1 MSCLGPLP
9 RQESSELPGRSDV
22 VQRCFH
28 HFRHFSIIP
37 SIPCSNCSGSNSIQQ
52 ISVWPL
58 FDSDHAWYAC
68 EVWIV
73 KLNWNSQNFANL
85 CWAFQNWCQAVPRR
99 PKIRHRPTP
108 QPTPQPGPLT
118 RLTCRTLLMRR
129 MRIPCRSPKR
139 PTRRKKKRRLRCNL
153 HSSCQAGPRLPGKF
167 LQRIA
172 ASTSF
177 RRFCGS
183 VPVHNLLRSGSSL
196 APC

>member
-1 MSCLGPLP
+1 MGAKECPVWVLCL
-9 RQESSELPGRSDV
+9 SGRKV
-22 VQRCFH
+22 PNCQAGQMWCKEV
-28 HFRHFSIIP
+28 SIIFYIFLP
-37 SIPCSNCSGSNSIQQ
+37 YPARNVPVPTRSSRS
-52 ISVWPL
+52 L
-58 FDSDHAWYAC
+58 FDLC
-68 EVWIV
+68 LIQIMPVWIV
-73 KLNWNSQNFANL
+73 KLNWNSWFANL

-129 MRIPCRSPKR
+129 MRIPCHSPKR
-139 PTRRKKKRRLRCNL
+139 PTRRKKKSRLRCNL
-153 HSSCQAGPRLPGKF
+153 HSSSCQAGPRLPGKF
-167 LQRIA
+167 LQRIAA